1 MIEWSPRRCL
11 EPPNFVARPLLQEP
25 VTCGPIVHLSMSS
38 NVLPSTSVRSI
49 STCRQKTHGPF
60 SVLLSLMEGQTD
72 GTENLMTDLMR
83 LRRATEHKNE
93 VDCRNRQARHT
104 TCCRK
109 PCNGDLHLGASPPE
123 NEELILLTEG
133 GSCHIQGAS
142 PPTSMERATTAGS
155 FLNTSGWQDLP
166 HTRLLADVSLWSADL
181 ANLAAGIER
190 VEEFADSF
198 HLDVSDAHFTPS
210 LLFFP
215 DLIRALRPLT
225 KRPLHIHLMVERP
238 TTIIEDF
245 VASGADVITIHAEV
259 GKSEAAA
266 AIQTILHAGR
276 SAGLALRL
284 DSPVAVSEPYLD
296 RIDALLLLGTVLGVK
311 GQDLAPEACDRL
323 ASAAFMLGE
332 RRARV
337 RLIADGGIRSHTVP
351 LLRRAGAD
359 VIVPGS
365 LVFQSQNLVET
376 FSWLRAL

>member
-1 MIEWSPRRCL
+1 VLPPGSLGPCPDATSPRGWC
-11 EPPNFVARPLLQEP
+11 
-25 VTCGPIVHLSMSS
+25 I
-38 NVLPSTSVRSI
+38 
-49 STCRQKTHGPF
+49 
-60 SVLLSLMEGQTD
+60 
-72 GTENLMTDLMR
+72 
-83 LRRATEHKNE
+83 
-93 VDCRNRQARHT
+93 
-104 TCCRK
+104 
-109 PCNGDLHLGASPPE
+109 
-123 NEELILLTEG
+123 
-133 GSCHIQGAS
+133 
-142 PPTSMERATTAGS
+142 
-155 FLNTSGWQDLP
+155 LNTSAWQDLA
-166 HTRLLADVSLWSADL
+166 HTRLLADISLWSADL

-190 VEEFADSF
+190 VEPFADSF
-198 HLDVSDAHFTPS
+198 HLDVSDAHFAPS

-225 KRPLHIHLMVERP
+225 KRPFHVHLMVERP
-238 TTIIEDF
+238 TTLIEDF
-245 VASGADVITIHAEV
+245 VACGADVITVHAEV

-266 AIQTILHAGR
+266 AIQAILRAGR

-284 DSPVAVSEPYLD
+284 DTSVAASEPYLD
-296 RIDALLLLGTVLGVK
+296 RIDALLLLGTVPGLK

-323 ASAAFMLGE
+323 ASAASMLGE